1 MKDELNRKIRE
12 LCDEAGSA
20 SAAAMAPR
28 LMTDLDGEYD
38 KRVQAG
44 MSELDAYRDVL
55 RSVDRIRAMLSALP
69 KDTPS
74 PRSSAKSNPGGPAR
88 SGGSDGF
95 GAEEDG
101 TGDGWDPEEDYSR
114 RAAGMKQLKF
124 YVEKASSLLW
134 GGTTLV
140 YVLWSLAFGG
150 WRYTWLIFLW
160 AAAGQVVLSA
170 AEDYNKRLNLKKTL
184 FDTFSGCLWI
194 EAVIFFFLAGFGLGL
209 WRFSWLIFLAATIM
223 QILLGAVLGD
233 GK

>member
-28 LMTDLDGEYD
+28 LINDMDSEYD
-38 KRVQAG
+38 KRVKAG

-69 KDTPS
+69 KDDGTRS
-74 PRSSAKSNPGGPAR
+74 TRTASSAGFAR
-88 SGGSDGF
+88 DA
-95 GAEEDG
+95 GAEAED
-101 TGDGWDPEEDYSR
+101 DGWDPAEDFAR
-114 RAAGMKQLKF
+114 RSAGMKQLKF

-134 GGTTLV
+134 VGTTLV
-140 YVLWSLAFGG
+140 YFLWSLAFGG

-170 AEDYNKRLNLKKTL
+170 AEDYNKRLNLKKTI
-184 FDTFSGCLWI
+184 FDAISGCLWI

-209 WRFSWLIFLAATIM
+209 WKFSWLIFLAATIA

>member
-12 LCDEAGSA
+12 LCDETGSA

-28 LMTDLDGEYD
+28 LISDMDSEYD
-38 KRVQAG
+38 KRVKAG

-55 RSVDRIRAMLSALP
+55 RSVDRIKAMLSALP
-69 KDTPS
+69 KDEGNRNAS
-74 PRSSAKSNPGGPAR
+74 PFSASAAAAADGG
-88 SGGSDGF
+88 
-95 GAEEDG
+95 ED
-101 TGDGWDPEEDYSR
+101 WDPAEDFSR
-114 RAAGMKQLKF
+114 RAAGMKRLKF

-134 GGTTLV
+134 VGTTLL
-140 YVLWSLAFGG
+140 YFLWSLAFGG

-170 AEDYNKRLNLKKTL
+170 AEEYNKRLNLKKTL
-184 FDTFSGCLWI
+184 LDTFSGCLWI

-209 WRFSWLIFLAATIM
+209 WRFSWLIFLAATIV

>member
-1 MKDELNRKIRE
+1 MKDELNKKIRE

-28 LMTDLDGEYD
+28 LITDLDGEYD
-38 KRVQAG
+38 KRVRAG

-69 KDTPS
+69 KDEGS
-74 PRSSAKSNPGGPAR
+74 ERASRSA
-88 SGGSDGF
+88 GF
-95 GAEEDG
+95 PESGAEDTE
-101 TGDGWDPEEDYSR
+101 DGWDPEEDFSR
-114 RAAGMKQLKF
+114 RAAGMKKLKF

-134 GGTTLV
+134 VGTTLV
-140 YVLWSLAFGG
+140 YFLWSLAFGG

-184 FDTFSGCLWI
+184 LDTFSGCLWI

-209 WRFSWLIFLAATIM
+209 WRFSWLIFLAATIA
-223 QILLGAVLGD
+223 QILLSAVLGD
-233 GK
+233 GKN